1 VEHGGSLRSGHY
13 TAYVKVRSSA
23 CQLQHRQDIP
33 ELLKTLP
40 EDVNAVEAEGGSW
53 YHVSDS
59 SVSLASEDQVQS
71 CQAYILFYERK

>member
-1 VEHGGSLRSGHY
+1 MEHGGSLRSGHY

-23 CQLQHRQDIP
+23 CQMQHAQDIP
-33 ELLKTLP
+33 ELPEKLP
-40 EDVNAVEAEGGSW
+40 TAMDAVDPQGGSW

-59 SVSLASEDQVQS
+59 SVSLASEDRVQS